1 MNRLFRVH
9 TDTVSPL
16 WARALK
22 CPKLPILPFFRAE
35 KNMVCFVKGYFLRC
49 SRDRDVIPGYKRPLG
64 IYQDLKE
71 NHHCERKATNGL
83 SL

>member
-1 MNRLFRVH
+1 M
-9 TDTVSPL
+9 
-16 WARALK
+16 
-22 CPKLPILPFFRAE
+22 PKIAYPSVVKGGKKRGMF
-35 KNMVCFVKGYFLRC
+35 CKGYFLRC
-49 SRDRDVIPGYKRPLG
+49 SRDRDVIPRYKRPLG